1 MIFQRIIK
9 EKDGFQIGDFGVCFK
24 PREGEPKE

>member
-9 EKDGFQIGDFGVCFK
+9 EPDGFQIGDFGVCFK
-24 PREGEPKE
+24 PRDKEPIE